1 MSKNVFITGISS
13 GIGLSTV
20 KLFYD
25 AGYVVSG
32 TVRKEE
38 DASRLKKEFPDLT
51 VVITDLNNEQE
62 TESKIWAHFQE
73 QAPYIVVNNAGY
85 AVVGMAEEISMHD
98 YRMQLQTNVLALIL
112 VSKLAIPHMRTNK
125 AGRIIQVS
133 SGFGRIAVPSMSA
146 YCASKYAVEG
156 FSEALRAELLPFG
169 VFVTLI
175 EPGSVATPFEKKRTF
190 AAPSGIPEYAAIHGN
205 IARLTEQAM
214 KFASSPESVAQK
226 IFETAQLKEPRL
238 RYESGLDGFAASFA
252 ARFVPDSLRE
262 IALGF
267 LK

>member
-13 GIGLSTV
+13 GIGLSAV
-20 KLFYD
+20 KLFSE
-25 AGYVVSG
+25 AGYTVSG
-32 TVRKEE
+32 TVRKED
-38 DASRLKKEFPDLT
+38 DARRLQKEYPSLS
-51 VVITDLNNEQE
+51 VVLVDLNNEPD
-62 TESKIWAHFQE
+62 TEKKITEHFTKFP
-73 QAPYIVVNNAGY
+73 PYIVVNNAGY
-85 AVVGMAEEISMHD
+85 AVVGMAEEISMTD
-98 YRMQLQTNVLALIL
+98 YRMQMQTNVLAVIQI
-112 VSKLAIPHMRTNK
+112 SKLAIPFMRESRT
-125 AGRIIQVS
+125 GRIIQVS
-133 SGFGRIAVPSMSA
+133 SGFGRIAVPTMSA

-169 VFVTLI
+169 VYVTLL

-190 AAPSGIPEYAAIHGN
+190 AKPSDVPEYASTHTN
-205 IARLTEQAM
+205 ISRLTEQAM
-214 KFASSPESVAQK
+214 KFASSPESVAKK
-226 IFETAQLKEPRL
+226 IFEIAELKEPRL